1 MSETRHVV
9 LNVPDV
15 ACAHCKAA
23 IEGAVAALD
32 GVERCE
38 VEIATK
44 SVALDLSSDG
54 DLEAVKAAIEDEGYP
69 VAGEHE
75 FAL

>member
-1 MSETRHVV
+1 VSRLPGIARV
-9 LNVPDV
+9 
-15 ACAHCKAA
+15 
-23 IEGAVAALD
+23 
-32 GVERCE
+32 E

-44 SVALDLSSDG
+44 SVAVDLDAAG
-54 DLEAVKAAIEDEGYP
+54 DLGAVKAAIEDEGYP

>member
-1 MSETRHVV
+1 MSATRHVV
-9 LNVPDV
+9 LNVPEV

-23 IEGAVAALD
+23 IEGAVAPLD
-32 GVERCE
+32 GVERVE
-38 VEIATK
+38 VEIESK
-44 SVALDLSSDG
+44 SVAVDLDDDG
-54 DLEAVKAAIEDEGYP
+54 DLEAVRAAIEGEGYA

>member
-1 MSETRHVV
+1 MSVTRHVV

-23 IEGAVAALD
+23 IEGAVAPLE
-32 GVERCE
+32 GVERVE
-38 VEIATK
+38 VEIESK
-44 SVALDLSSDG
+44 SVAVDLDEGG
-54 DLEAVKAAIEDEGYP
+54 DLEAVRAAIEDEGYA